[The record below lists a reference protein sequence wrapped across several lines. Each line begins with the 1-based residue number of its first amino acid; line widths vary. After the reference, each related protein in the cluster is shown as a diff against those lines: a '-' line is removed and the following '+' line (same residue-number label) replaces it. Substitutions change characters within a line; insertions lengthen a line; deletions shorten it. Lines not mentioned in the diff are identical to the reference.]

1 MDITLN
7 RRGRVPPREQLAAQ
21 IELMILSGELAG
33 GARLPS
39 VRALAA
45 RLRLHANTIS
55 AAYRQL
61 ERAGQVTLRPGSGVF
76 VRSGGGLTVE
86 TAEGLDEMIRAALA
100 TAFRKGHSLPEIKAA
115 VERWLTA
122 KPARRVVV
130 ADTSHAMAELLA
142 FELRAALDVPIEAW
156 SLEELAQEPGRL
168 DGALAVTLPYHVE
181 RLRHLRPAT
190 PIQAVTLEPGS
201 THRRAIE
208 EAPRGALVLVV
219 SHSPTVLPFAS
230 KLIISLRGDDL
241 LIDTRR
247 LQDRSWRRVL
257 PAADLVFADAVAL
270 REVRGAGA
278 RRVREVRVLS
288 PAALQRVRRALAA
301 ALTPRTT

>member
-1 MDITLN
+1 MDIILN

-21 IELMILSGELAG
+21 IELLILSGELAG

-45 RLRLHANTIS
+45 QLSLHANTVS

-61 ERAGQVTLRPGSGVF
+61 EHAGQVTLQPGSGVF
-76 VRSGGGLTVE
+76 VRSGDGLTVE
-86 TAEGLDEMIRAALA
+86 NARDLDEMIRAALA

-115 VERWLTA
+115 VLRWLTA
-122 KPARRVVV
+122 KPPRRVVV
-130 ADTSHAMAELLA
+130 SDTSQAMAELLA
-142 FELRAALDVPIEAW
+142 CELRAGLPVPVEAW
-156 SLEELAQEPGRL
+156 SLDELAREPARL

-190 PIQAVTLEPGS
+190 PIESVTLEPS
-201 THRRAIE
+201 SSHRRAIA
-208 EAPRGALVLVV
+208 EAPHGALVLVV
-219 SHSPTVLPFAS
+219 SHSPTVLPFAA
-230 KLIISLRGDDL
+230 KLITSLRGDDL

-247 LQDRSWRRVL
+247 LEDRSWRRVL
-257 PAADLVFADAVAL
+257 LAADLAFADALAL
-270 REVRGAGA
+270 AEVRAAGT

-288 PAALQRVRRALAA
+288 AAALQRVGRALKAVI
-301 ALTPRTT
+301 TPRAS